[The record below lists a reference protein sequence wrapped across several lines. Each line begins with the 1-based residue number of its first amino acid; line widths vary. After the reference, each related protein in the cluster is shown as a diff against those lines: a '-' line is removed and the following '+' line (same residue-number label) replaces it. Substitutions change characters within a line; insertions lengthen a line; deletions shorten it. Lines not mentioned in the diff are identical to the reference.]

1 MSVARIAAG
10 DHIMSIDLSPVLEKA
25 FFVEDVENASEA
37 LARAEQKFEQV
48 THIGARGFEIVAPG
62 EPDEEW
68 LREQLVHRLVYVCES
83 EGVPVPECGGTIVE
97 LFVGCRL
104 YAIPAEDVVRWAS
117 QLLHTSVE
125 QLRTEYGVHEAERAL
140 R

>member
-1 MSVARIAAG
+1 
-10 DHIMSIDLSPVLEKA
+10 MSIDLNPVLEKA
-25 FFVEDVENASEA
+25 FFVEEVENASEA

-48 THIGARGFEIVAPG
+48 TRIGARGFEIVAPG

-83 EGVPVPECGGTIVE
+83 EGVPVPECSGTIVE
-97 LFVGCRL
+97 LFVGRRL

-117 QLLHTSVE
+117 QLLDTSVE
-125 QLRTEYGVHEAERAL
+125 QLRTQYGTHEVGTAL

>member
-1 MSVARIAAG
+1 
-10 DHIMSIDLSPVLEKA
+10 MSIDLNPVLEKA
-25 FFVEDVENASEA
+25 FFVEEVENASET

-62 EPDEEW
+62 EPDELW
-68 LREQLVHRLVYVCES
+68 LREQLIHRLVYVCES
-83 EGVPVPECGGTIVE
+83 EGVPVPECSGTIVE
-97 LFVGCRL
+97 LFVGPRL

-117 QLLHTSVE
+117 QVLNTSIE
-125 QLRTEYGVHEAERAL
+125 QLRTQYGTHEIETAL

>member
-1 MSVARIAAG
+1 
-10 DHIMSIDLSPVLEKA
+10 MSIDLNPVLEKA
-25 FFVEDVENASEA
+25 FFVEEVENASEA

-83 EGVPVPECGGTIVE
+83 EGVPVPECSGTIVE
-97 LFVGCRL
+97 LFIGPRL
-104 YAIPAEDVVRWAS
+104 YAVPAEDVVRWAS
-117 QLLHTSVE
+117 QVLNTSIE
-125 QLRTEYGVHEAERAL
+125 QLRTEYGTHEVETAL

>member
-1 MSVARIAAG
+1 
-10 DHIMSIDLSPVLEKA
+10 MSIDLSPVLEKA

-37 LARAEQKFEQV
+37 VARAEQKFEQV
-48 THIGARGFEIVAPG
+48 TRIGARGFEIVAPV
-62 EPDEEW
+62 EPDEQW

-83 EGVPVPECGGTIVE
+83 EGVPAPECSGTIVE
-97 LFVGCRL
+97 LFIGGRL

-117 QLLHTSVE
+117 QVLHTPVE
-125 QLRTEYGVHEAERAL
+125 QLRMEYGTHEVETAR

>member
-1 MSVARIAAG
+1 
-10 DHIMSIDLSPVLEKA
+10 MSIDLNPVLEKA
-25 FFVEDVENASEA
+25 FFVEEVENASEA

-48 THIGARGFEIVAPG
+48 TRIGARGFEIVAPG

-83 EGVPVPECGGTIVE
+83 EGVPVPECSGTIVE
-97 LFVGCRL
+97 LFVGPRL

-125 QLRTEYGVHEAERAL
+125 QLRMQYGIHEADRAL

>member
-1 MSVARIAAG
+1 
-10 DHIMSIDLSPVLEKA
+10 MSIDLSPVLEKA

-37 LARAEQKFEQV
+37 LSRAEQKFEQV
-48 THIGARGFEIVAPG
+48 TRIGARGFEIVAPG

-83 EGVPVPECGGTIVE
+83 EGVPVPQCSGTIVE
-97 LFVGCRL
+97 LFVGRRL

-117 QLLHTSVE
+117 QLLHTPVE
-125 QLRTEYGVHEAERAL
+125 QFRAQYGINEVESAQR
-140 R
+140 

>member
-1 MSVARIAAG
+1 
-10 DHIMSIDLSPVLEKA
+10 MSIDLSPVLEKA
-25 FFVEDVENASEA
+25 FFVEEVENASEA

-48 THIGARGFEIVAPG
+48 TRIGARGFEIVAPG

-83 EGVPVPECGGTIVE
+83 EGVPVPQCSGTIVE
-97 LFVGCRL
+97 LFVGRRL

-117 QLLHTSVE
+117 QLLDTSVE
-125 QLRTEYGVHEAERAL
+125 QFRTLYGTHESGTAL